1 MSAAFCVQMHTT
13 VSPCTVGG
21 CVRPICLSWLSFIS
35 IILQAL
41 LGASQLPEL
50 YEYGSH
56 AACGYRVKLQR
67 QQCMMYDTYIS

>member
-1 MSAAFCVQMHTT
+1 MAN
-13 VSPCTVGG
+13 CTQV
-21 CVRPICLSWLSFIS
+21 SFIS

-50 YEYGSH
+50 YEYGSY
-56 AACGYRVKLQR
+56 AACGYRVKLQC